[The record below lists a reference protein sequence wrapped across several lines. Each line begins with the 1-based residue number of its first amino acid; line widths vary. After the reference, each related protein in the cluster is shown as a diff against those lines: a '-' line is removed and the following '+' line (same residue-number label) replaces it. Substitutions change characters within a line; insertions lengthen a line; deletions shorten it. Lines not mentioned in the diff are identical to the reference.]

1 MKRYILICLCLL
13 TGNGLQAQFVAK
25 SKRAADVYFQHKDY
39 YAAAEYYKKSLQLS
53 SDSGGFVAPYGFD
66 KKIKE
71 ESPKRADYE
80 YAVYQLAHS
89 LRLYKNFKDA
99 EGWYAIAQE
108 FAEPQYAQA
117 GYWYG
122 ETLMTNQR
130 FAEAIIAFR
139 NFLAKDKT
147 NDEYAAKS
155 RMNIASCNFALY
167 EMSYPRLY
175 QLTRLTNA
183 VNGKGSNYTPYLI
196 GGKFYF
202 TSSRP
207 VNVAG
212 KDEVLVNKKDEKIIK
227 KESPYLNSVYEV
239 TGDLLS
245 SQVNLKRVEFD
256 PKDKESAAPAIHPN
270 GKMMYVTRWS
280 KGTRNIYEV
289 TATGDD
295 NDKDKEKVWS
305 TTQGL
310 VANINVN
317 GYNSMQPFISK
328 DGKYLMFSSDR
339 PGGQGKYDIWYC
351 QIRKD
356 GTLGLAVNM
365 GPKINSKED
374 EEAPYYNST
383 TKRLMYSSA
392 GKVGLGGLDFYESM
406 GDFSTWTDPTN
417 MGYPFNSSKDDVY
430 FTPTDDLD
438 NTGYI
443 SSDRQSVCCLEIFHI
458 KRDYLNVQGKLLDCK
473 TNKPLVGATVTLTDS
488 TGQHKAITDAQ
499 GIYKLNITTNRKV
512 KLLAEMPE
520 YFAKVVNF
528 GYETLAKSDTLF
540 SSDLCLVPFKV
551 DKPIVL
557 KDIYYEF
564 NSAELNDASKGTLDQ
579 LFTIMSDNE
588 HIEIELSAHT
598 DNIGTAEYNLEL
610 SEKRARSCVD
620 YLIAKGIPASHMV
633 SKGYGFTKPIA
644 PNQLPD
650 GKDNPE
656 GRQMNRRTEF
666 KVTKK

>member
-1 MKRYILICLCLL
+1 MKRYILICICFIS
-13 TGNGLQAQFVAK
+13 TAVQAQFVAK
-25 SKRAADVYFQHKDY
+25 SKRAADVYFQHKEY

-53 SDSGGFVAPYGFD
+53 TDSGGFVAPYGFD

-71 ESPKRADYE
+71 ESPKRAEYE
-80 YAVYQLAHS
+80 YSVYQLAHS

-99 EGWYAIAQE
+99 EGWYAIAQD
-108 FAEPQYAQA
+108 FPEPQYIQA
-117 GYWYG
+117 SYYYG

-130 FAEAIIAFR
+130 FTEAITAFR
-139 NFLAKDKT
+139 NYLAKTKT
-147 NDEYAAKS
+147 NDEFAANA
-155 RMNIASCNFALY
+155 RRFIASCSFALY

-175 QLTRLTNA
+175 QLTRLSNA
-183 VNGKGSNYTPYLI
+183 VNGLGSNYTPYLTNGI
-196 GGKFYF
+196 FYF

-207 VNVAG
+207 VNVSG
-212 KDEVLVNKKDEKIIK
+212 KDEVLANQKDEKVIK
-227 KESPYLNSVYEV
+227 KESPYVNSVYEV
-239 TGDLLS
+239 KGDLLS
-245 SQVNLKRVEFD
+245 NQVSLRRIEFD

-270 GKMMYVTRWS
+270 GRLMYVTRWS

-295 NDKDKEKVWS
+295 KNKVWS
-305 TTQGL
+305 TSQGL
-310 VANINVN
+310 VTNINVN

-328 DGKYLMFSSDR
+328 DGKYLVFSSDR
-339 PGGQGKYDIWYC
+339 PGGQGKYDLWYC

-356 GTLGLAVNM
+356 GTLGLATNL
-365 GPKINSKED
+365 GPKINTKED

-392 GKVGLGGLDFYESM
+392 GKIGLGGLDFYETN
-406 GDFSTWTDPTN
+406 GDFGTWTEPQN

-430 FTPTDDLD
+430 FTPTDDMD
-438 NTGYI
+438 ATGYI
-443 SSDRQSVCCLEIFHI
+443 SSDRQSVCCLEVFHI
-458 KRDYLNVQGKLLDCK
+458 KRDYLNVHGKLLDCK
-473 TNKPLVGATVTLTDS
+473 TNKPLQGATVTLTDS
-488 TGQHKAITDAQ
+488 TGQYKAITDAQ
-499 GIYKLNITTNRKV
+499 GIYKLNINTNRKV

-520 YFAKVVNF
+520 YFSKVINF
-528 GYETLAKSDTLF
+528 GYETLSKSDTLF
-540 SSDLCLVPFKV
+540 NSELCLVPFKV

-564 NSAELNDASKGTLDQ
+564 NSAELNDASKATLDQ

-588 HIEIELSAHT
+588 SIEIELSAHT
-598 DNIGTAEYNLEL
+598 DNIGTAEYNLDL
-610 SEKRARSCVD
+610 SEKRAKACVD
-620 YLIAKGIPASHMV
+620 YLIARGISPSKMV
-633 SKGYGFTKPIA
+633 SKGYGFSKPIA